1 MDSFP
6 LWCLQIYLILF
17 NNLLEWGTLLRVS
30 LTLFFV
36 VVFDKINH
44 FQNYI
49 AIMNPYEPESI
60 VSKYTNNVSSG
71 KRIRTTSIIS
81 PLLTSC
87 QGLSDPSFPIKRVL
101 EVARVS
107 NRTSSIASYLTWL
120 DRSQHPCLAWGTH
133 CASPQRDSSRSDS
146 GRRTGFSLGPSFRL
160 GSVSGG
166 HAGGTSKKSNFKKS
180 ALTFPCLA
188 GPPSL
193 SPESSF
199 SSGDFLGV
207 IGCPLL

>member
-71 KRIRTTSIIS
+71 KRIRTTSII
-81 PLLTSC
+81 
-87 QGLSDPSFPIKRVL
+87 RVTL
-101 EVARVS
+101 I
-107 NRTSSIASYLTWL
+107 SI
-120 DRSQHPCLAWGTH
+120 
-133 CASPQRDSSRSDS
+133 
-146 GRRTGFSLGPSFRL
+146 
-160 GSVSGG
+160 SV
-166 HAGGTSKKSNFKKS
+166 H
-180 ALTFPCLA
+180 L
-188 GPPSL
+188 
-193 SPESSF
+193 F
-199 SSGDFLGV
+199 SSTQGNIIRITKIDLKEK
-207 IGCPLL
+207 